1 MRKWT
6 VVLADSIQSSRPMSE
21 RTELFG
27 HPRGLTFL
35 FTTEM
40 WERFSYYG
48 MRSLLVL
55 YMTKFL
61 LLSEHSGSVI
71 GLGALGVGMAL
82 RPTPSPSDSP
92 VALYRRSTGA
102 VKPSDRSNWGRCR
115 TGRSTNL
122 PG

>member
-1 MRKWT
+1 
-6 VVLADSIQSSRPMSE
+6 MSE
-21 RTELFG
+21 RAELFG

-61 LLSEHSGSVI
+61 LLSDHSGNVI
-71 GLGALGVGMAL
+71 GLGALKRASKACSG
-82 RPTPSPSDSP
+82 RSKCSRCR
-92 VALYRRSTGA
+92 RRSGA
-102 VKPSDRSNWGRCR
+102 CTRD
-115 TGRSTNL
+115 
-122 PG
+122 